1 MSQPVSDD
9 FVPDRKRVADADAVV
24 PVIDIAPFA
33 IGDARAR
40 EHVVRDVRVACERVG
55 FFVIT
60 GHGVDEATIKS
71 VFTQGRAFFARPVAD
86 KMRIKRPGPG
96 ISRGYNGSQD
106 RASGLQW
113 VKRRHRT

>member
-24 PVIDIAPFA
+24 PVIDIAPFET
-33 IGDARAR
+33 GEARAR
-40 EHVVRDVRVACERVG
+40 EHVVREVRIACERVG

-60 GHGVDEATIKS
+60 GHGVDDETIKS
-71 VFTQGRAFFARPVAD
+71 VFTQGRAFFAQPVAD

-96 ISRGYNGSQD
+96 ISRGY
-106 RASGLQW
+106 
-113 VKRRHRT
+113 